1 MLQQCSKKPGSIES
15 DHNTIVA
22 SVIKYPFGNGSRDGV
37 YEPPKLERRMI
48 EHSSIIFDNMA
59 VHRYHNGFYQCS
71 VTSSLAVRQ
80 QVFRTFQDERI
91 KATAHRVT
99 EIAGFFEFE

>member
-1 MLQQCSKKPGSIES
+1 MLQQFSKETGSLES
-15 DHNTIVA
+15 DHNPIVA
-22 SVIKYPFGNGSRDGV
+22 SVMKYPLGNTSRDGSA
-37 YEPPKLERRMI
+37 EPPKLERRMI
-48 EHSSIIFDNMA
+48 EHSSIIFDNMT

-71 VTSSLAVRQ
+71 ECAEVWQ
-80 QVFRTFQDERI
+80 QVFRTFQDEKI